1 MKNKKKIGIAALVA
15 TLSAAFI
22 CSSLTPT
29 FAAAADTNTNSTVSI
44 PSALNNGKEI
54 AAVVTNKNGTN
65 EYGIELENG
74 KVMILYTDNTYDIVK
89 IIECKKYNWGE
100 NLYTH
105 SYSWY
110 VVENIEGVH
119 EGWFEPRTS
128 MEISF
133 EIPDEDEDD
142 RYIPPY
148 VDWNDGG
155 YIGKDSVS
163 RLDVMER
170 IYEIYID
177 GKLVC
182 KTNDPEVVKS
192 YGFVGK
198 RNEAG
203 HYVDWVYQENTE
215 DILVEYNEKQDK
227 PLQELFDYFM
237 KPNPPVYIKKGK
249 QDICIMARTGKYQ
262 EYWQF
267 INGVIIESGE
277 LPEETEKPVE
287 PTEPEETEKPVEPTE
302 PEETEKPVEPTE
314 PEETEKPVEPT
325 EPEETEKPVEPT
337 EPEETEKPVEPT
349 EPSEPP
355 IITITTKEHDNNA
368 KETVMLVF
376 RLPNNSKDDTEI
388 TTPTVDIAALEA
400 EVIEAERIAEEART
414 EADRLTTI
422 ANEKRAAL
430 EAARQ

>member
-148 VDWNDGG
+148 VDWND
-155 YIGKDSVS
+155 
-163 RLDVMER
+163 
-170 IYEIYID
+170 
-177 GKLVC
+177 
-182 KTNDPEVVKS
+182 
-192 YGFVGK
+192 
-198 RNEAG
+198 
-203 HYVDWVYQENTE
+203 
-215 DILVEYNEKQDK
+215 DILVKIQ
-227 PLQELFDYFM
+227 
-237 KPNPPVYIKKGK
+237 
-249 QDICIMARTGKYQ
+249 
-262 EYWQF
+262 
-267 INGVIIESGE
+267 
-277 LPEETEKPVE
+277 
-287 PTEPEETEKPVEPTE
+287 
-302 PEETEKPVEPTE
+302 
-314 PEETEKPVEPT
+314 
-325 EPEETEKPVEPT
+325 
-337 EPEETEKPVEPT
+337 
-349 EPSEPP
+349 
-355 IITITTKEHDNNA
+355 
-368 KETVMLVF
+368 LV
-376 RLPNNSKDDTEI
+376 DWM
-388 TTPTVDIAALEA
+388 
-400 EVIEAERIAEEART
+400 
-414 EADRLTTI
+414 
-422 ANEKRAAL
+422 
-430 EAARQ
+430 